1 MGSGWSSITAWT
13 PAQHL
18 CWPPSTASQMSTLP
32 RMDAP
37 PVRRYE
43 ESAQSNCSPLQ
54 GTASVFT
61 ACSVS
66 FTHLSHLSAWVE
78 RVLCA
83 WVYSQRT
90 PALPSH
96 WPAQLVVQSLLEL
109 MLSKQADHS
118 TTSSRMI
125 FFFSESFWQYQN
137 REWLL
142 AQLQLHAQG
151 WSRERSG
158 GETKHSIPS
167 EQSQQSPSRKGL
179 RRVVQQ
185 HNICQAKCK
194 DVSAQILGSHL
205 CTAFP

>member
-1 MGSGWSSITAWT
+1 MDSCTAPVLAT
-13 PAQHL
+13 QHSL
-18 CWPPSTASQMSTLP
+18 TDEHIAP
-32 RMDAP
+32 DAP

-125 FFFSESFWQYQN
+125 FFFLNPFDSIRIESDYWHSYNCMLKAGAGRDQVERQN
-137 REWLL
+137 ILL
-142 AQLQLHAQG
+142 LQSNHSKVQV
-151 WSRERSG
+151 ER
-158 GETKHSIPS
+158 
-167 EQSQQSPSRKGL
+167 
-179 RRVVQQ
+179 
-185 HNICQAKCK
+185 
-194 DVSAQILGSHL
+194 D
-205 CTAFP
+205 